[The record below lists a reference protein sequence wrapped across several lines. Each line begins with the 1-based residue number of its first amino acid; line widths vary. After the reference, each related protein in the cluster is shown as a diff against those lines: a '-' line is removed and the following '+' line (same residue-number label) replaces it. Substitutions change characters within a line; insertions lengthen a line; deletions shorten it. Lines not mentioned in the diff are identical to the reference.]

1 MSERIISPL
10 GSENHF
16 VKKSLWFTI
25 LDGNILS
32 KTDVGDYSYDAAMRP
47 HAVIGVTNQ
56 KGIIPSAALETTY
69 GDLNKINMI
78 SNGTYETTFS
88 YGPDLQ
94 RWLTVEK
101 KNDTDYRTIHYA
113 PGIER
118 VTLGGVTRTFFYL
131 GHGVIVMQQGSTY
144 IPLLTVTDH
153 QGTIAGLVDATG
165 TWQFDANYDAW
176 GRQTVAK
183 NSIGFQRGYT
193 GHEMLPEYG
202 LINMRS
208 ARRDALLAKNGRLYD
223 PLQGRF
229 LSPDRSAL
237 CDAFVT
243 TWRKNYV
250 QQPDNSQSFN
260 RYSYCLNNPLKY
272 TDPDGEFLHLIFGAI
287 IGGTVNWAT
296 HGCKFNAKGLGYFGV
311 GALAGAVGAG
321 IGAGISSALPV
332 ADQTAG
338 GFAAGF
344 LGTSSATTATSSFFS
359 GALIGGGVGFSGG
372 FVSGFGNTLVDG
384 GSIGNAFKSGG
395 IDAFLGGLSG
405 TVVGG
410 VVGGID
416 AVRDGR
422 RFWDGATVTRTTL
435 VDQNVPIVG
444 QVGEMNCLPASAEAV
459 DRSFGGNLTQQ
470 DIRNLPNL
478 GGDPNLDW
486 LHDDT
491 VWREYSEWSGLQ
503 YGGERTITS
512 VTPLRITEKMQNG
525 YRVAINLNNSEIGH
539 SVVMDRVVMKTI
551 TKISGKTS
559 LRYLYYVM
567 DPSSG
572 GYIRRISPSDI
583 VRAKNVFYIWR

>member
-1 MSERIISPL
+1 M
-10 GSENHF
+10 
-16 VKKSLWFTI
+16 
-25 LDGNILS
+25 
-32 KTDVGDYSYDAAMRP
+32 
-47 HAVIGVTNQ
+47 
-56 KGIIPSAALETTY
+56 
-69 GDLNKINMI
+69 
-78 SNGTYETTFS
+78 
-88 YGPDLQ
+88 
-94 RWLTVEK
+94 
-101 KNDTDYRTIHYA
+101 
-113 PGIER
+113 
-118 VTLGGVTRTFFYL
+118 
-131 GHGVIVMQQGSTY
+131 
-144 IPLLTVTDH
+144 
-153 QGTIAGLVDATG
+153 
-165 TWQFDANYDAW
+165 
-176 GRQTVAK
+176 
-183 NSIGFQRGYT
+183 
-193 GHEMLPEYG
+193 
-202 LINMRS
+202 
-208 ARRDALLAKNGRLYD
+208 
-223 PLQGRF
+223 
-229 LSPDRSAL
+229 
-237 CDAFVT
+237 
-243 TWRKNYV
+243 
-250 QQPDNSQSFN
+250 
-260 RYSYCLNNPLKY
+260 
-272 TDPDGEFLHLIFGAI
+272 
-287 IGGTVNWAT
+287 NWAT
-296 HGCKFNAKGLGYFGV
+296 HGCKFNAKGLGYFGI

-416 AVRDGR
+416 AVRDGH

>member
-1 MSERIISPL
+1 M
-10 GSENHF
+10 
-16 VKKSLWFTI
+16 TI
-25 LDGNILS
+25 KYGPDGNILS
-32 KTDVGDYSYDAAMRP
+32 KTGVGDYCYDAAIRP

-94 RWLTVEK
+94 RWCTVEK

-153 QGTIAGLVDATG
+153 QDTIVWLVDATD

-176 GRQTVAK
+176 GQQTVAK
-183 NSIGFQRGYT
+183 NNLGFRRGYT

-223 PLQGRF
+223 PLLGRF

-272 TDPDGEFLHLIFGAI
+272 TDPDGELFGIDDIVFIAAMAY
-287 IGGTVNWAT
+287 IGGVQANFSHSVNNSSNPFNPADWNWGSAGTYIGVGLGALNGAGVSTSVAGMLTNGALHAAGNVVLNGITNITEHRGFFSQWGLSAATGFLEGAVEGYQLAKKNGENYWWGGEPKYNRTQWSFVNSDKPDYVISMHVGNGGNMNPNDCVQTTLYEIDQKKDGGHTYQTFYDRVKRIYTPEGTTISTEQLEQLLKEYFVVENITRKSNNLFHPEFMSEVAKSNGVITVHFTKPGHADNIRTLRVFVRAPEKNVIT
-296 HGCKFNAKGLGYFGV
+296 FRQSQFNANEFRFNYKNG
-311 GALAGAVGAG
+311 
-321 IGAGISSALPV
+321 
-332 ADQTAG
+332 
-338 GFAAGF
+338 
-344 LGTSSATTATSSFFS
+344 
-359 GALIGGGVGFSGG
+359 
-372 FVSGFGNTLVDG
+372 VSGIF
-384 GSIGNAFKSGG
+384 
-395 IDAFLGGLSG
+395 
-405 TVVGG
+405 
-410 VVGGID
+410 
-416 AVRDGR
+416 
-422 RFWDGATVTRTTL
+422 
-435 VDQNVPIVG
+435 
-444 QVGEMNCLPASAEAV
+444 
-459 DRSFGGNLTQQ
+459 
-470 DIRNLPNL
+470 
-478 GGDPNLDW
+478 
-486 LHDDT
+486 
-491 VWREYSEWSGLQ
+491 
-503 YGGERTITS
+503 
-512 VTPLRITEKMQNG
+512 RIM
-525 YRVAINLNNSEIGH
+525 
-539 SVVMDRVVMKTI
+539 
-551 TKISGKTS
+551 
-559 LRYLYYVM
+559 
-567 DPSSG
+567 
-572 GYIRRISPSDI
+572 
-583 VRAKNVFYIWR
+583 